1 MKNHGVTEL
10 VTKLAGLA
18 ALLSLPGYIQE
29 GVRAIAT
36 AGTKSLNGIPAQ
48 GTSLVGVRKNH
59 KSCRSVFWHT

>member
-1 MKNHGVTEL
+1 MCRRKREGLTSA
-10 VTKLAGLA
+10 AGLG
-18 ALLSLPGYIQE
+18 ALLSRPGYIQE
-29 GVRAIAT
+29 GVRAIAM